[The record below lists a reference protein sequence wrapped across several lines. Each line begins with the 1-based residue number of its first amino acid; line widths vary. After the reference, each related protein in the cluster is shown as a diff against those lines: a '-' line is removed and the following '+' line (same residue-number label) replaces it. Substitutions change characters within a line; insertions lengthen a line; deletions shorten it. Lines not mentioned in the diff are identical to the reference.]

1 MEESF
6 YFVEQNGGRG
16 MTGTYEHSID
26 NAGRLIVPSK
36 LRDKLG
42 SAFYL
47 AVGVKENLTLYPME
61 TWDKL
66 RQRVSELSTT
76 DAAAMDLFFASAQLC
91 EADKQWRFQ
100 IPSYLKDYAKI
111 DKDVVVTG
119 NNDRAQIW
127 SGQLEGQDP
136 PAAQSRDHCQPDEES
151 GDLIWSTPTSRCF

>member
-1 MEESF
+1 MEETL
-6 YFVEQNGGRG
+6 YNLVGIGGKE

-26 NAGRLIVPSK
+26 NAGRLIVPAK

-42 SAFYL
+42 STFYL
-47 AVGVKENLTLYPME
+47 SVGVKENLTLYPME

-66 RQRVSELSTT
+66 RARVSELSTT

-111 DKDVVVTG
+111 DRDVVVTG

-127 SGQLEGQDP
+127 SADNWKAKTRQQLNPETIANLMKNLG
-136 PAAQSRDHCQPDEES
+136 
-151 GDLIWSTPTSRCF
+151 I

>member
-42 SAFYL
+42 STFYL

-100 IPSYLKDYAKI
+100 VRS
-111 DKDVVVTG
+111 
-119 NNDRAQIW
+119 
-127 SGQLEGQDP
+127 
-136 PAAQSRDHCQPDEES
+136 EERRV
-151 GDLIWSTPTSRCF
+151 GKEC

>member
-1 MEESF
+1 
-6 YFVEQNGGRG
+6 

-42 SAFYL
+42 STFYL

-76 DAAAMDLFFASAQLC
+76 DAAAMDLFFASAQ
-91 EADKQWRFQ
+91 QWRFQ
-100 IPSYLKDYAKI
+100 VPSYLKDYAGI
-111 DKDVVVTG
+111 DRDVVITG

-127 SGQLEGQDP
+127 SAENWKAKRQEITPEQI
-136 PAAQSRDHCQPDEES
+136 AALMK
-151 GDLIWSTPTSRCF
+151 GLGI